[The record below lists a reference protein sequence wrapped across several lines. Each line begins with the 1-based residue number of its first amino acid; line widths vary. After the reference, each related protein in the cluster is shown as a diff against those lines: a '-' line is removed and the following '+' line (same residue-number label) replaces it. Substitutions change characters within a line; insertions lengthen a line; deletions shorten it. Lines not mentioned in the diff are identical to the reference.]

1 VSENEPMSTAERMRT
16 TMQGLEQIFPDCA
29 LVLLVAPLNGPA
41 GARTN
46 YVSNAKRGDIA
57 VFLREVLARF
67 EGRGHDAPRGR
78 Q

>member
-1 VSENEPMSTAERMRT
+1 
-16 TMQGLEQIFPDCA
+16 MQGLERIFPGCA
-29 LVLLVAPLNGPA
+29 LVLLVAPFGGPP

-46 YVSNAKRGDIA
+46 YVSNAKRGDIT

-67 EGRGHDAPRGR
+67 EGRGHDAPGGR